1 MIGVA
6 AVAATLIAEALTF
19 YVVNELLAASWDET
33 GGGSVRA
40 VTYIFIVVAA
50 FGLPRLLDILAIEGR
65 RGYIAL
71 GLGSTLILY
80 AVFRIE
86 FAGDIA
92 VWNWVWVADFIR
104 DAEAAT
110 ENSGNVLFGGL
121 LIVVAWARGAWRS
134 TAEFELEFVP
144 RYVAI
149 PFAVVIVAV
158 LLAGWSERID
168 IVGRGAGLFFVS
180 AVFALALSQLAL
192 SGATIGNVKAGEV
205 TTFLLLGTAAVTV
218 VGVVLFGILFGILG
232 ERLGSGI
239 GFVVTLVLTIV
250 LTPVAYFFEFLFGFL
265 LGGAETGGE
274 FVPPQELGPPGEAA
288 EPNDPSGFGQAI
300 LIAFRIGVLLLVL
313 AAIAGFIAFVTR
325 LRRQRRQRA
334 GEGPAVALLGLARK
348 GPRSLLGM
356 FRRDGSG
363 SPYLGS
369 GIHALYH
376 EVLEDARKGGRD
388 RAQSETASEFAPAL
402 HSLFHTN
409 ATDDIT
415 NAPEQARHAGRAP
428 PWKNSPTWSGAGRNR
443 ASPRQGTPSGS
454 VRSLYW

>member
-1 MIGVA
+1 MIGFA

-50 FGLPRLLDILAIEGR
+50 FGLPRVLDTLAIEGR
-65 RGYIAL
+65 RGYLTL
-71 GLGSTLILY
+71 GLVSTLVLY

-110 ENSGNVLFGGL
+110 ENAGNVVFGGVF
-121 LIVVAWARGAWRS
+121 IVAAWARGAWRS

-144 RYVAI
+144 RYLAI

-168 IVGRGAGLFFVS
+168 IVGRGAGLFFVN

-232 ERLGSGI
+232 DRLGSAI
-239 GFVVTLVLTIV
+239 GFVVTLVLTIL
-250 LTPVAYFFEFLFGFL
+250 LTPVAYFFEFLFGLL

-288 EPNDPSGFGQAI
+288 EPNDPSGFGQA
-300 LIAFRIGVLLLVL
+300 LLVAFRIGVLLLVL
-313 AAIAGFIAFVTR
+313 GAIGGFIAFVTR

-334 GEGPAVALLGLARK
+334 GEGPAVGSSGSLGGDL
-348 GPRSLLGM
+348 RSLLGGM

-363 SPYLGS
+363 SAYLGS

-415 NAPEQARHAGRAP
+415 HAFEQARYAGRAP
-428 PWKNSPTWSGAGRNR
+428 APEELAELERRWKESRFPES
-443 ASPRQGTPSGS
+443 GTP
-454 VRSLYW
+454 